1 MKAKYT
7 TNAECTIKNIRNYLK
22 KCNHN
27 IVIEEENDDFSDD
40 EFFEILRKLANEY
53 EKENDHDND

>member
-1 MKAKYT
+1 MKW
-7 TNAECTIKNIRNYLK
+7 TNVEKTINNIRNHLK

-40 EFFEILRKLANEY
+40 EFFEILQELANEY
-53 EKENDHDND
+53 KKENDHNND

>member
-1 MKAKYT
+1 MKW
-7 TNAECTIKNIRNYLK
+7 TNVEKTINNIRNHPK
-22 KCNHN
+22 KCDYN

-40 EFFEILRKLANEY
+40 EFFEILRELANEY

>member
-1 MKAKYT
+1 MKW
-7 TNAECTIKNIRNYLK
+7 TNVEKTINNVRNHLK

-27 IVIEEENDDFSDD
+27 IVIEEDNDDFSDD
-40 EFFEILRKLANEY
+40 EFFEILRELANEY